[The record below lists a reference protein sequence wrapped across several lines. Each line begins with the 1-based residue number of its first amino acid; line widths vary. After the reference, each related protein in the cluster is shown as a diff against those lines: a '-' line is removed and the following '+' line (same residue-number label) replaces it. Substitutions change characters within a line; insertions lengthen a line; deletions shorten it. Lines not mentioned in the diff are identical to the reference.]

1 MKKKKKTYLIGE
13 SHAILNGNESKA
25 KIGARHGLDAFRK
38 RREVRV
44 DPSFNFRHAYFLGFG
59 EG

>member
-1 MKKKKKTYLIGE
+1 YYLIGE
-13 SHAILNGNESKA
+13 SHAILNGDESKA
-25 KIGARHGLDAFRK
+25 KIGARHGLDAFRE

-44 DPSFNFRHAYFLGFG
+44 DPSFNFRHAYFLWLR